1 MPIALHLPPV
11 SSTHHL
17 SSFYASTMI
26 HRSEVSNIRVSLFS
40 IKPLHCFEGKEC
52 SMGDRKDGP
61 VKSRSKPESDW
72 RTVVSTFRFGSR
84 NCFLLLL
91 MNRLLSVLPSGGV
104 AVGSHGGCSFQSTP
118 LPISAVEAIN
128 NRPLTPQLRTNADNP
143 LTE

>member
-1 MPIALHLPPV
+1 MTISLHLPSI

-17 SSFYASTMI
+17 SSFYTFIMI
-26 HRSEVSNIRVSLFS
+26 HRSEVSTIRVSLFS
-40 IKPLHCFEGKEC
+40 IKPLHCFDGKEC
-52 SMGDRKDGP
+52 SMGDRKNGP

-72 RTVVSTFRFGSR
+72 RTAVSTFRFGSG

-104 AVGSHGGCSFQSTP
+104 AVGSRGGCSFQSTP

-143 LTE
+143 LIE